1 MDNHNDIALAG
12 GHRRGNMGR
21 SLSYTVLFTQC
32 LILSILTI
40 TCLPGC
46 SPKFIEKVVYQKDTT
61 VVHKRDSIV
70 RRDSIYVKEWMK
82 GDTVFI
88 EKYKDHY
95 IYRDRWRDS
104 IRVVRDSVAIETVKE
119 VQVEKPLSWWQKL
132 RMRAFWWLLGG
143 LILTLGWIFRKPLL
157 VILKKLLP
165 I

>member
-12 GHRRGNMGR
+12 GHRKGNVGR
-21 SLSYTVLFTQC
+21 KLSYTVLFT
-32 LILSILTI
+32 LYSILFTLTI
-40 TCLPGC
+40 ACLPSC
-46 SPKFIEKVVYQKDTT
+46 SPKIIEKVVYQHDTT
-61 VVHKRDSIV
+61 VVHKRDSII

-82 GDTVFI
+82 GDTIFI

-119 VQVEKPLSWWQKL
+119 VKVEQPLSWWQKL